1 MTSVQRVKKVL
12 AGILM
17 LVCCFALVTDPETGF
32 YFVALILSVSLF
44 LYAARSLIYYFT
56 MARHMVGGKSILFRG
71 IIVLDLAV
79 FTFSMVDDPKLYI
92 ILYLLGIHAFAGLMG
107 ILRALEA
114 RRFR

>member
-17 LVCCFALVTDPETGF
+17 LVCCFALVVNPETGF

-44 LYAARSLIYYFT
+44 LYAVRSLLYYFT

-71 IIVLDLAV
+71 IIVLDLHA
-79 FTFSMVDDPKLYI
+79 
-92 ILYLLGIHAFAGLMG
+92 AFA
-107 ILRALEA
+107 
-114 RRFR
+114 RRPGA